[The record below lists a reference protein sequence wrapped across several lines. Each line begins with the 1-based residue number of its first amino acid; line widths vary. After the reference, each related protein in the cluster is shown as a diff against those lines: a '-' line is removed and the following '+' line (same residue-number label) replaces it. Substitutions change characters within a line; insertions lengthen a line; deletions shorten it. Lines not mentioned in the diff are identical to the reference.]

1 MAKTKL
7 IQEHFNSISEM
18 LNVICSRPNNS
29 VMKSQNSSKE
39 GSKSFTGTKS
49 WDEAMNLY
57 QYGYTDILENV
68 KKGTA
73 AVTGKQSP
81 VNRNKIVNDVIGYA
95 PHVPNA
101 ILGLPNSMIG
111 MKKVPQKVK
120 TVSII
125 YKSTA
130 NCDEKAE
137 TFTKAGIAL
146 LSAINMLELSGIRVN
161 LKLCFECAK
170 YESEYSFATVKIKDY
185 REHLDIQKLCFPVA
199 HPSMFRRFGFK
210 WLETCEGMENSGWSW
225 GYGQSLMSKDQL
237 PKDVK
242 NQIGKDEHLIFL
254 QDVKAWKFDARK
266 IIEEIK
272 NKAGN

>member
-1 MAKTKL
+1 MAKL
-7 IQEHFNSISEM
+7 IQEHFNSISQM
-18 LNVICSRPNNS
+18 LNVICSRPNNKP
-29 VMKSQNSSKE
+29 MSSACSSRE
-39 GSKSFTGTKS
+39 GTKDFTGTKS
-49 WDEAMNLY
+49 WEEAMNLY
-57 QYGYTDILENV
+57 QYGYIDILEKV

-73 AVTGKQSP
+73 AVTGKQAP

-130 NCDEKAE
+130 NCDEKAS
-137 TFTKAGIAL
+137 TFVKAGIAL
-146 LSAINMLELSGIRVN
+146 LSAINMLELSGIRVS

-170 YESEYSFATVKIKDY
+170 EGSEYTFATVKIKDY

-210 WLETCEGMENSGWSW
+210 WLETCEGMEQSGWAW
-225 GYGQSLMSKDQL
+225 GYGQSLTSKDQL
-237 PKDVK
+237 PEDVK
-242 NQIGKDEHLIFL
+242 AQIGKDEHLIFL